1 VSQFL
6 CPKMTI
12 VSGRY
17 CYATRPSYL
26 QTNEAMEE
34 PLADMHYVCLEL
46 YCTDRVPYL
55 SVSVYVILIQ

>member
-1 VSQFL
+1 
-6 CPKMTI
+6 MTI